1 MAEQSA
7 AVKELAK
14 LCEANLWTFAT
25 TVEPHRVY
33 GECHKE
39 LYDWWQK
46 CEENGIEN
54 TLALMPRD
62 HQKSH
67 CIAVW
72 CCWKITR
79 DPTETIIYLSATSG
93 LAERQLQ
100 DIYNILDSTIYRRLW
115 PEMTH
120 PEWGKRAQWN
130 NSALTVDHP
139 LRVAAQLRDPTIS
152 IAGLDTVTTGWHCSI
167 LIKDDVVVPEN
178 AYTRE
183 NRAKVAEKASQFASI
198 LSPGGLEWVVGTRYH
213 PDDHYNTLIKMQE
226 DVIDDEGNILDSIP
240 VYAVHERVV
249 EVGGIFLWPRMARK
263 SDGKMYGFDMRELN
277 RKKAKYLVKAQFY
290 AQYYNNPNNDEDCT
304 IKRSHFQY
312 YEQDALKY
320 HKGHWYING
329 RELFLMAAM
338 DFAFSL
344 NKRSDSSCIV
354 VIGTDY
360 ERNIYVLDIVRYK
373 TKKTSVYLEKLAE
386 MHSKW
391 NFQWVSCEVTQAQ
404 DTIVEYIKDELA
416 KDKNGHAVL
425 KIEDRRPGRN
435 DGSKQERMAAALE
448 PRYEN
453 KQVYHYRGGMIT
465 VLEEELVMEHPPH
478 DDCKDTLAMA
488 ISSGKLRYPHR
499 PQMEDE
505 DDDSQ
510 EELARIAKAHTA
522 HGRFGGYI

>member
-1 MAEQSA
+1 
-7 AVKELAK
+7 
-14 LCEANLWTFAT
+14 
-25 TVEPHRVY
+25 
-33 GECHKE
+33 
-39 LYDWWQK
+39 
-46 CEENGIEN
+46 
-54 TLALMPRD
+54 
-62 HQKSH
+62 
-67 CIAVW
+67 
-72 CCWKITR
+72 
-79 DPTETIIYLSATSG
+79 
-93 LAERQLQ
+93 
-100 DIYNILDSTIYRRLW
+100 
-115 PEMTH
+115 
-120 PEWGKRAQWN
+120 
-130 NSALTVDHP
+130 
-139 LRVAAQLRDPTIS
+139 
-152 IAGLDTVTTGWHCSI
+152 
-167 LIKDDVVVPEN
+167 
-178 AYTRE
+178 
-183 NRAKVAEKASQFASI
+183 
-198 LSPGGLEWVVGTRYH
+198 
-213 PDDHYNTLIKMQE
+213 
-226 DVIDDEGNILDSIP
+226 
-240 VYAVHERVV
+240 
-249 EVGGIFLWPRMARK
+249 
-263 SDGKMYGFDMRELN
+263 
-277 RKKAKYLVKAQFY
+277 
-290 AQYYNNPNNDEDCT
+290 
-304 IKRSHFQY
+304 
-312 YEQDALKY
+312 
-320 HKGHWYING
+320 
-329 RELFLMAAM
+329 MAAM

-373 TKKTSVYLEKLAE
+373 TKKTSVYLEKLAD

-499 PQMEDE
+499 PQTEDE